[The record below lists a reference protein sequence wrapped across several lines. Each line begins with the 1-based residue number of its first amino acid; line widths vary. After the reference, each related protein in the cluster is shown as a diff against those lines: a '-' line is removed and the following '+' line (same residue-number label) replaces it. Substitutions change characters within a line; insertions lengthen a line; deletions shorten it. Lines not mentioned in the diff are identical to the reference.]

1 MYIFFL
7 NIISIHLAF
16 LAFID
21 GSDSPQSV
29 VVAVTDVH
37 ELVKALLVRLESCMY
52 L

>member
-7 NIISIHLAF
+7 NISSSHFAF

-29 VVAVTDVH
+29 VVALTDVR
-37 ELVKALLVRLESCMY
+37 ELVKALLVRLKSCMY